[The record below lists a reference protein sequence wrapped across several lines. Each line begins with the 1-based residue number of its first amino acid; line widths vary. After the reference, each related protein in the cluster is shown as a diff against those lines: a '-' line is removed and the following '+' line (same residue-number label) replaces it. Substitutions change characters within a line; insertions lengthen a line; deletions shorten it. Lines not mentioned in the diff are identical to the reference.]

1 MASGY
6 TVQLAGETVRA
17 GAERVRARFPKG
29 RDVAT

>member
-17 GAERVRARFPKG
+17 GAATFLAPIL
-29 RDVAT
+29 VAVF